1 MTAKTRRFFW
11 GAAASLLFHGI
22 VAVFLGLFDFS
33 PAPPRPPVL
42 TVTLEQGSGGSAGS
56 AGGAG
61 GASGQGE
68 SERKGGASPARNEV
82 REEKSEATE
91 AKSETAFPVRE
102 IQEENAAPLD
112 SAVASTSPRQEPTE
126 EKILPP
132 SAAETIGQK
141 ASSNVGVPGEGS
153 DRGRGETGGNSE
165 GSGSGEGAGKSDGL
179 GSGGGAAGEGEG
191 SGEGSEAGAG
201 GGMVTAPRLLH
212 YTTPPYPPGVRD
224 REIEGSVYVKI
235 LVSAEGTVEDVALYK
250 SSGNNILDA
259 AAMEE
264 VYQWQFAPAKNA
276 QGAPVAAQVT
286 LAVNFVLY

>member
-33 PAPPRPPVL
+33 PAPPRLPIL
-42 TVTLEQGSGGSAGS
+42 TVTLEQGGGGSAGS

-61 GASGQGE
+61 GASGPRE
-68 SERKGGASPARNEV
+68 RERKGETSPARNEV

-91 AKSETAFPVRE
+91 ARSETAFPVRE

-112 SAVASTSPRQEPTE
+112 SAVASTSPRQESTE

-132 SAAETIGQK
+132 SAAETIDQK
-141 ASSNVGVPGEGS
+141 ASGNVGVPGEGS
-153 DRGRGETGGNSE
+153 NRGRGETGGKGE
-165 GSGSGEGAGKSDGL
+165 GAGSGQGAGKSDDL
-179 GSGGGAAGEGEG
+179 GSGDGAAGEGD
-191 SGEGSEAGAG
+191 SEGSEAGAG

-250 SSGNNILDA
+250 SSGNNLLDA

-264 VYQWQFAPAKNA
+264 VYQWQFAPAKNG

>member
-1 MTAKTRRFFW
+1 MTAKTRRIFS
-11 GAAASLLFHGI
+11 GAVISLLFHGI

-33 PAPPRPPVL
+33 PAPPLPPIL
-42 TVTLEQGSGGSAGS
+42 TVTLEQGRGRSASGTGK
-56 AGGAG
+56 AGGV
-61 GASGQGE
+61 SGQGE
-68 SERKGGASPARNEV
+68 SEREGGVSPVRNEV
-82 REEKSEATE
+82 REEKSEAAE
-91 AKSETAFPVRE
+91 AKSEPLFPVRE

-112 SAVASTSPRQEPTE
+112 SAVASTSPRKEPTE
-126 EKILPP
+126 EKVLTP
-132 SAAETIGQK
+132 SATETIDQK
-141 ASSNVGVPGEGS
+141 ASGNVGVPGEGS
-153 DRGRGETGGNSE
+153 NRGRGETGGKGE
-165 GSGSGEGAGKSDGL
+165 GAGSGQGAGKSDDL
-179 GSGGGAAGEGEG
+179 GSGDGAAGEGDG

-250 SSGNNILDA
+250 SSGNNLLDA

-264 VYQWQFAPAKNA
+264 VYQWQFAPAKNG

>member
-1 MTAKTRRFFW
+1 MTAKTRRLFL

-33 PAPPRPPVL
+33 PAPPRPPIL
-42 TVTLEQGSGGSAGS
+42 TVTLEQGGGRSAGS

-61 GASGQGE
+61 GASGPRE
-68 SERKGGASPARNEV
+68 SERKGETSPARNEV

-91 AKSETAFPVRE
+91 ARSETAFPVRE

-132 SAAETIGQK
+132 SATETIGQK
-141 ASSNVGVPGEGS
+141 ASSNVGVPGEGG
-153 DRGRGETGGNSE
+153 DRGRGKTGGNSE

-179 GSGGGAAGEGEG
+179 GSGDGAAGEGAG
-191 SGEGSEAGAG
+191 GEGSEAGAG
-201 GGMVTAPRLLH
+201 GGVVTAPRLLH

-250 SSGNNILDA
+250 SSGNNLLDA